1 MTKEMKAY
9 WMVNDQLVDIN
20 TMSTEE
26 LRVALKEVAN
36 LQGSIKAPE
45 EEVVFTDL
53 FTFEF

>member
-9 WMVNDQLVDIN
+9 WMVNNQLVSID
-20 TMSTEE
+20 TMSVEE
-26 LRVALKEVAN
+26 LRAALKEVAN

-45 EEVVFTDL
+45 ETVVFNDL